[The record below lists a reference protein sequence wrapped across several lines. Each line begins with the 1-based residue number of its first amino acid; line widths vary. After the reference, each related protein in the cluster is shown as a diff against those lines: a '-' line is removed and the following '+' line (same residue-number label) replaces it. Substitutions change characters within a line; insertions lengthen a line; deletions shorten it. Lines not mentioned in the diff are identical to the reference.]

1 MRILILADIHSNYR
15 ALKAVLDRFAADAD
29 EVWCLGDIVSWGPS
43 PLECIDLVRDC
54 CKYVVVGN
62 HDGASGSL
70 PADAPAEYAE
80 FIEGLPERITLE
92 LGGRTCLLTHNP
104 PGHSKYLTP
113 ETPAEM
119 FQDIA
124 AGFDEGVL
132 LVGQSHTAMIVELP
146 GGKMLVNAGTVGQP
160 RDGDPRAQCMI
171 LDEGVFRFERVEY
184 DLDAYEADCRRTNI
198 LGDLTDTLIR
208 WTRRGIV
215 DVHGLQLGPFSDPE
229 IAEQTV
235 ARYP

>member
-15 ALKAVLDRFAADAD
+15 ALKAVLDRFGDRAD
-29 EVWCLGDIVSWGPS
+29 EVWCLGDVISWGPL
-43 PLECIDLVRDC
+43 PIECMDLVRAR
-54 CKYVVVGN
+54 CKHVVVGN
-62 HDGASGSL
+62 HDGGPGSL
-70 PADAPAEYAE
+70 PADARAEYAR
-80 FIEGLPERITLE
+80 FIEELPDRITVE
-92 LGGRTCLLTHNP
+92 LDGRSYLLAHNP
-104 PGHSKYLTP
+104 PGHSGYLTSK
-113 ETPAEM
+113 TPAEA

-124 AGFDEGVL
+124 AGFDEDVL
-132 LVGQSHTAMIVELP
+132 LVGHSHTAMIVELP

-171 LDEGVFRFERVEY
+171 LDEGVFRFERVQY

-198 LGDLTDTLIR
+198 MGGLTDTLIR